1 MLCEQCTLGIC
12 TYMFYCMFAGRVS
25 RYVRGKLLQ
34 SRYDL
39 DSALV
44 STIQRQSK
52 VKVTL
57 SRFSIACILLII
69 LSCSGNHRMTGL
81 TIKQFYLPL
90 SKVTNTIIYSLDLT
104 TLKYFCINHE
114 DQRFFSII

>member
-1 MLCEQCTLGIC
+1 
-12 TYMFYCMFAGRVS
+12 MFAGRVS

-52 VKVTL
+52 VKVTQVGI
-57 SRFSIACILLII
+57 FSISCLLLI
-69 LSCSGNHRMTGL
+69 LS
-81 TIKQFYLPL
+81 
-90 SKVTNTIIYSLDLT
+90 
-104 TLKYFCINHE
+104 
-114 DQRFFSII
+114 